1 MRYEL
6 LDRRTYRIA
15 FSILLLACCC
25 VAEAQTTEKP
35 NVLWIVSEDNSPLI
49 GAYGDTFATTPNI
62 DKLAAQGVLYTHAF
76 ATAPVCAPS
85 RSTLITGMY
94 PPSLGTENMR
104 STYPVPDFV
113 KFYPKYLREAGYYT
127 SNNVKKDYN
136 VDQDQEDAWD
146 ESSNDATYQK
156 RKPGQP
162 FFAIFNTTISHESC
176 LHKIIPNDQ
185 LRHSPTKVPLPPYH
199 PDTPEMRHDW
209 AQYYDKVEDMDT
221 FVGKVLA
228 DLEKSGEAENTIV
241 FYYSD
246 HGGVLGRSKRFMYES
261 GLHIPLVIRFPKKY
275 AHLAPGQPGTKTD
288 RIVTF
293 LDFAPTLLS
302 LTGVPIPDHMPGK
315 AFLGTQK
322 TPEREYAHAFRG
334 RMDERIDLVRSVRD
348 KKYRYIRNYMPHK
361 IYGQYLEYLW
371 KAPSM
376 GSWEAAYKAGT
387 LNDLQKKFWETKP
400 VEELFDVDADP
411 HNVNNLA
418 GNPKYAALLKKMRQA
433 NHDYLIEIKDVGF
446 IAEGRVEAIAE
457 TTPLFDY
464 ARSGKYDVKKVIE
477 TAEMASLGDPKN
489 LKELTKKLTDS
500 DPIIRY
506 WAATGCTILG
516 DKAQPVKGTLIR
528 LLNDPEITV
537 RIAAA
542 EALTKLGEKTK
553 AVDTLIDA
561 LKKGN
566 QMARVQA
573 LSVLDQLGDE
583 ASKAYPAVKA
593 VIVGEKADGSYDIR
607 AAERIIAKAEGK

>member
-1 MRYEL
+1 MRSFL
-6 LDRRTYRIA
+6 L
-15 FSILLLACCC
+15 SIFLGSLALMGY
-25 VAEAQTTEKP
+25 AQSSPTTDQP
-35 NVLWIVSEDNSPLI
+35 NILWIVSEDNSPLL
-49 GAYGDTFATTPNI
+49 GCYGDAFATTPNI
-62 DKLAAQGVLYTHAF
+62 DRLARQGVRYTNAF

-104 STYPVPDFV
+104 STYPSPDFV
-113 KFYPKYLREAGYYT
+113 KFYPQYLKDAGYYVT
-127 SNNVKKDYN
+127 NNVKKDYN
-136 VDQDQEDAWD
+136 TPDQEEVWD
-146 ESSNDATYQK
+146 ESSNKASFIN

-176 LHKIIPNDQ
+176 LHTSIPNDK
-185 LRHSPTKVPLPPYH
+185 LRHKPAQVTLPPYH

-209 AQYYDKVEDMDT
+209 AQYYDKVEDMDAY
-221 FVGKVLA
+221 VGKVLD
-228 DLEKSGEAENTIV
+228 DLEKSGQAENTIV

-275 AHLAPGQPGTKTD
+275 AYLAPGQPGSTTD

-302 LTGVPIPDHMPGK
+302 LAGVPLPSYMQGK
-315 AFLGTQK
+315 AFLGKQQA
-322 TPEREYAHAFRG
+322 PERDYAYGFRG
-334 RMDERIDLVRSVRD
+334 RMDERIDLVRSVRN

-376 GSWEAAYKAGT
+376 ASWEEAYKAGK
-387 LNDLQKKFWETKP
+387 LNDVQKKFWETKP

-418 GNPKYAALLKKMRQA
+418 GNPAYATLLKELRQA
-433 NHDYLIEIKDVGF
+433 NHDYLIESKDVGF
-446 IAEGRVEAIAE
+446 IPEARLSAIAQK
-457 TTPLFDY
+457 TPLYDY
-464 ARSGKYDVKKVIE
+464 ARSGKYDVKKVVE
-477 TAEMASLGDPKN
+477 TAEMASLGDPAQLGK
-489 LKELTKKLTDS
+489 LTKLLSSTD
-500 DPIIRY
+500 PVVRY
-506 WAATGCTILG
+506 WAVTGLTILNTRAASA
-516 DKAQPVKGTLIR
+516 KPQLKS
-528 LLNDPEITV
+528 LLSDPEISV

-542 EALTKLGEKTK
+542 EALATLGEKAL
-553 AVDTLIDA
+553 AVDALIAA
-561 LKKGN
+561 LKSNN

-573 LSVLDQLGDE
+573 LNILDQLGPE
-583 ASKAYPAVKA
+583 ARKAYPAVKD
-593 VIVGEKADGSYDIR
+593 VIAGEKVDGSYDIR
-607 AAERIIAKAEGK
+607 AAEHILSKAGL

>member
-1 MRYEL
+1 ML
-6 LDRRTYRIA
+6 VRTL
-15 FSILLLACCC
+15 FTTLFLLAGILNL
-25 VAEAQTTEKP
+25 AAQNDAQPPRP
-35 NVLWIVSEDNSPLI
+35 NILWIVSEDNSPLI
-49 GAYGDTFATTPNI
+49 GAYGDKFATTPNI
-62 DKLAAQGVLYTHAF
+62 DRLATQGVRYLNAF

-85 RSTLITGMY
+85 RNTLITGMY

-104 STYPVPDFV
+104 STYPTPDFV
-113 KFYPKYLREAGYYT
+113 KFYPQYLKDAGYYVT
-127 SNNVKKDYN
+127 NNVKKDYN
-136 VDQDQEDAWD
+136 VAEDQESAWH
-146 ESSNDATYQK
+146 ESSNKATYQT

-162 FFAIFNTTISHESC
+162 FFAIFNTTISHESSI
-176 LHKIIPNDQ
+176 HKSIPNEQ
-185 LRHSPTKVPLPPYH
+185 LRHKPADVPLPPYP

-221 FVGKVLA
+221 FVGNILD

-261 GLHIPLVIRFPKKY
+261 GLRIPLVVRFPKKY
-275 AHLAPGQPGTKTD
+275 AHLAPGQPGTTTD

-302 LTGVPIPDHMPGK
+302 LAGVPVPRHMQGT
-315 AFLGTQK
+315 AFLGPQQG
-322 TPEREYAHAFRG
+322 TPRSYAHAFRG

-361 IYGQYLEYLW
+361 VYGQYLEYLW

-376 GSWEAAYKAGT
+376 ASWEAAYKAGT
-387 LNDLQKKFWETKP
+387 LNDVQKKFWETKP

-418 GNPKYAALLKKMRQA
+418 GDPKFAAVLQRMRQA
-433 NHDYLIEIKDVGF
+433 NHDYLIGIKDVGF
-446 IAEGRVEAIAE
+446 IPEGRLEAIAK
-457 TTPLFDY
+457 TTPLYDY
-464 ARSGKYDVKKVIE
+464 ARSGKYDVRKVLE

-489 LKELTKKLTDS
+489 LKELSKKLTDA
-500 DPIIRY
+500 DPVIRY
-506 WAATGCTILG
+506 WAVTGCTILG
-516 DKAQPVKGTLIR
+516 EKARSEKSKLLG

-542 EALTKLGEKTK
+542 EAVGKLGEKEK
-553 AVDTLIDA
+553 AVDALIDA
-561 LKKGN
+561 LKQGN

-573 LSVLDQLGDE
+573 LNILDQFGDD
-583 ASKAYPAVKA
+583 ARKAYPAVKA

-607 AAERIIAKAEGK
+607 AAERIMEKAGL

>member
-1 MRYEL
+1 MA
-6 LDRRTYRIA
+6 T
-15 FSILLLACCC
+15 SLLLLPTSTAWPLRGSAIQMPLPRLPCVPPRVTRSLRACTRLRWVPKTC
-25 VAEAQTTEKP
+25 
-35 NVLWIVSEDNSPLI
+35 
-49 GAYGDTFATTPNI
+49 
-62 DKLAAQGVLYTHAF
+62 AAPT
-76 ATAPVCAPS
+76 
-85 RSTLITGMY
+85 
-94 PPSLGTENMR
+94 
-104 STYPVPDFV
+104 PVPDLV
-113 KFYPKYLREAGYYT
+113 TFYPKYLKDAGYYV

-136 VDQDQEDAWD
+136 TPDQEGVWD
-146 ESSNDATYQK
+146 ESSGKATYQN

-176 LHKIIPNDQ
+176 LHTSIPADK
-185 LRHSPTKVPLPPYH
+185 LRHKPSQVTLPPYH

-221 FVGKVLA
+221 FVGKILE

-261 GLHIPLVIRFPKKY
+261 GLHIPLVVRFPKKY
-275 AHLAPGQPGTKTD
+275 AHLAPGQPGTTTD

-302 LTGVPIPDHMPGK
+302 LAGVPVPTHMQGK
-315 AFLGTQK
+315 AFLGKQQA
-322 TPEREYAHAFRG
+322 PERRYAHAFRG

-376 GSWEAAYKAGT
+376 ASWEEAYKAGK
-387 LNDLQKKFWETKP
+387 LNDIQKKFWETKP

-418 GNPKYAALLKKMRQA
+418 GNPTYASVLKELRQA

-446 IAEGRVEAIAE
+446 IPEARLSALAQE
-457 TTPLFDY
+457 TPLYDY
-464 ARSGKYDVKKVIE
+464 ARSGKYDVKKVVE
-477 TAEMASLGDPKN
+477 TAEMASMGDPAN
-489 LKELTKKLTDS
+489 LGKLTKLLS
-500 DPIIRY
+500 NPDPVVRY
-506 WAATGCTILG
+506 WAVTGFTILG
-516 DKAQPVKGTLIR
+516 EKASPAKGALLG
-528 LLNDPEITV
+528 LLNDPEISV
-537 RIAAA
+537 KIAAA
-542 EALTKLGEKTK
+542 EAVATLGEKKK
-553 AVDTLIDA
+553 AVDTLIEA
-561 LKKGN
+561 LKAGN

-573 LSVLDQLGDE
+573 LNILDQLGPE
-583 ASKAYPAVKA
+583 ASTAYPAVKA
-593 VIVGEKADGSYDIR
+593 VIVGDKSDGSYDIR
-607 AAERIIAKAEGK
+607 AAERILAKAEK

>member
-1 MRYEL
+1 
-6 LDRRTYRIA
+6 
-15 FSILLLACCC
+15 
-25 VAEAQTTEKP
+25 
-35 NVLWIVSEDNSPLI
+35 
-49 GAYGDTFATTPNI
+49 
-62 DKLAAQGVLYTHAF
+62 
-76 ATAPVCAPS
+76 
-85 RSTLITGMY
+85 MY

-104 STYPVPDFV
+104 STYPSPDFV
-113 KFYPKYLREAGYYT
+113 KFYPQYLKEAGYYV

-136 VDQDQEDAWD
+136 TDDQESVWD
-146 ESSNDATYQK
+146 ESSNKATYK
-156 RKPGQP
+156 NRKPGQP
-162 FFAIFNTTISHESC
+162 FFAIFNTTISHESSI
-176 LHKIIPNDQ
+176 HKFIPNEQ
-185 LRHSPTKVPLPPYH
+185 LRHKPEQVTLPPYH
-199 PDTPEMRHDW
+199 PDTPKMRHDW

-221 FVGKVLA
+221 YVGKVL
-228 DLEKSGEAENTIV
+228 DELEKSGEAENTIV

-246 HGGVLGRSKRFMYES
+246 HGGILGRSKRFMYES
-261 GLHIPLVIRFPKKY
+261 GLHIPMVIRFPKKY
-275 AHLAPGQPGTKTD
+275 ANLAPGGAGSTTD

-302 LTGVPIPDHMPGK
+302 LAGVPIPEYMQGK
-315 AFLGTQK
+315 AFLGEQK
-322 TPEREYAHAFRG
+322 TPERDYAHAFRG

-348 KKYRYIRNYMPHK
+348 KQYRYIRNYMPHK

-387 LNDLQKKFWETKP
+387 LNDVQKKFWETKP
-400 VEELFDVDADP
+400 VEELFDVNADP

-418 GNPKYAALLKKMRQA
+418 GDPKYTAVLKRMREA

-446 IAEGRVEAIAE
+446 IPEGRVEAIAG

-464 ARSGKYDVKKVIE
+464 ARSEKYDVKKVIE
-477 TAEMASLGDPKN
+477 TAEMASLGNPNN
-489 LKELTKKLTDS
+489 LKKLTKLLTNS
-500 DPIIRY
+500 DPVIRY

-516 DKAQPVKGTLIR
+516 SKAAGAKSR
-528 LLNDPEITV
+528 LLPMLSDSEITV

-542 EALTKLGEKTK
+542 EAVAKMGEKEK

-573 LSVLDQLGDE
+573 LNILDQLGDD
-583 ASKAYPAVKA
+583 ARKAYPAVKA
-593 VIVGEKADGSYDIR
+593 VIVGEIADGSYDIR
-607 AAERIIAKAEGK
+607 AAERIIFKAENK

>member
-1 MRYEL
+1 MRFRTL
-6 LDRRTYRIA
+6 LLT
-15 FSILLLACCC
+15 ILLVPCYAGLY
-25 VAEAQTTEKP
+25 AQSADKP
-35 NVLWIVSEDNSPLI
+35 NILWIVSEDNSPLL
-49 GAYGDTFATTPNI
+49 GCYGDTFATTPNI
-62 DKLAAQGVLYTHAF
+62 DRLATQGVRYLNAF

-85 RSTLITGMY
+85 RNTLITGMY

-104 STYPVPDFV
+104 STYPTPDFV
-113 KFYPKYLREAGYYT
+113 KFYPLYLKEAGYYV

-136 VDQDQEDAWD
+136 TTDQVSAWD
-146 ESSNDATYQK
+146 ESSNKATYK
-156 RKPGQP
+156 NRKPGQP
-162 FFAIFNTTISHESC
+162 FFAIFNTTISHESSV
-176 LHKIIPNDQ
+176 HNSIPNEK
-185 LRHSPTKVPLPPYH
+185 LRHQPSAVPLPPYH

-221 FVGKVLA
+221 FVGKVL
-228 DLEKSGEAENTIV
+228 DELEKSGEAENTIV

-261 GLHIPLVIRFPKKY
+261 GLRIPMVVRFPKKY
-275 AHLAPGQPGTKTD
+275 AHLAPAAAGGTTD

-302 LTGVPIPDHMPGK
+302 LAGVPIPKHMQGK
-315 AFLGTQK
+315 AFLGSQQ
-322 TPEREYAHAFRG
+322 TPERDYAHAFRG

-348 KKYRYIRNYMPHK
+348 KQYRYIRNYMPHK

-387 LNDLQKKFWETKP
+387 LNAIQRKFWETKP
-400 VEELFDVDADP
+400 VEELFDVEADP
-411 HNVNNLA
+411 HNINNLA
-418 GNPKYAALLKKMRQA
+418 GDPNYAAILKRMRKA

-446 IAEGRVEAIAE
+446 IPEGRVQAIAQ

-464 ARSGKYDVKKVIE
+464 ARSGKYNVSKVVE
-477 TAEMASLGDPKN
+477 TAELASEGNPKN
-489 LKELTKKLTDS
+489 LQKLIKLLGSTD
-500 DPIIRY
+500 PVLRY

-516 DKAQPVKGTLIR
+516 SEATRAKKPLLA
-528 LLNDPEITV
+528 LLNDPEQTV

-542 EALTKLGEKTK
+542 EALTGMGEKEK

-561 LKKGN
+561 LGKGN
-566 QMARVQA
+566 QMTRVQA
-573 LSVLDQLGDE
+573 LNILDQLGPE
-583 ASKAYPAVKA
+583 ASKALQAVKA
-593 VIVGEKADGSYDIR
+593 VIKGEVVDGSYDIR
-607 AAERIIAKAEGK
+607 AAQRILSKSN

>member
-1 MRYEL
+1 MLARPL
-6 LDRRTYRIA
+6 FTAL
-15 FSILLLACCC
+15 ILLTSALGLF
-25 VAEAQTTEKP
+25 AQTNDSP
-35 NVLWIVSEDNSPLI
+35 NILWIVSEDNSPLI

-62 DKLAAQGVLYTHAF
+62 DRLAGQGVRYTNAF

-85 RSTLITGMY
+85 RNTLITGMY

-104 STYPVPDFV
+104 STYPSPDFV
-113 KFYPKYLREAGYYT
+113 TFYPQYLKQAGYYV

-136 VDQDQEDAWD
+136 TPDQESVWD
-146 ESSNDATYQK
+146 ESSGKATYQN

-162 FFAIFNTTISHESC
+162 FFAIFNTTISHESSI
-176 LHKIIPNDQ
+176 HTYIPTDK
-185 LRHSPTKVPLPPYH
+185 LRHKPEQVTLPPYH

-209 AQYYDKVEDMDT
+209 AQYYDKVEDMDA
-221 FVGKVLA
+221 FVGKVLE

-275 AHLAPGQPGTKTD
+275 AHLAPGQPGSTTD

-302 LTGVPIPDHMPGK
+302 LAGVPIPSHMQGK
-315 AFLGTQK
+315 AFLGRQQA
-322 TPEREYAHAFRG
+322 PERDYAHAFRG
-334 RMDERIDLVRSVRD
+334 RMDERIDLVRSVRN

-376 GSWEAAYKAGT
+376 ASWEEAFKAGK
-387 LNDLQKKFWETKP
+387 LNDVQKKFWETKP

-418 GNPKYAALLKKMRQA
+418 GDPTFASILKELRKA

-446 IAEGRVEAIAE
+446 IPEARLSALSE
-457 TTPLFDY
+457 KTPLYDY
-464 ARSGKYDVKKVIE
+464 ARSGKYDVRKVLE
-477 TAEMASLGDPKN
+477 TAEMASLGDPAN
-489 LKELTKKLTDS
+489 LGKLTKLLGS
-500 DPIIRY
+500 PDPVVRY
-506 WAATGCTILG
+506 WAVTGLTILG
-516 DKAQPVKGTLIR
+516 DKAATAKTR
-528 LLNDPEITV
+528 LKSVLDDSEISV

-542 EALTKLGEKTK
+542 EALAKLGEKGL
-553 AVDTLIDA
+553 AVDALMAA
-561 LKKGN
+561 LKTGN

-573 LSVLDQLGDE
+573 LNILDQLGPE
-583 ASKAYPAVKA
+583 ARKAYPVVQE
-593 VIVGEKADGSYDIR
+593 VIKGDKADGSYDIR
-607 AAERIIAKAEGK
+607 AAERILEKAGR